1 MMDTSEKD
9 FLVIVSFSTK
19 TNVLTLISCY
29 DGSKR
34 IISIHIEILFSSPT
48 KFFFFFL
55 YLQQDLLLVNPFQ
68 GE

>member
-1 MMDTSEKD
+1 MMDTYEKD
-9 FLVIVSFSTK
+9 VLVIVSFSTK

-48 KFFFFFL
+48 KFLFIYNVDFNIKNDR
-55 YLQQDLLLVNPFQ
+55 YI
-68 GE
+68 

>member
-9 FLVIVSFSTK
+9 VLVIVSFSTK

-34 IISIHIEILFSSPT
+34 IVSIHIEILFSSPT
-48 KFFFFFL
+48 KVFFIYNVDFSIKNDG
-55 YLQQDLLLVNPFQ
+55 YI
-68 GE
+68 

>member
-9 FLVIVSFSTK
+9 VLVIVSFSTK

-55 YLQQDLLLVNPFQ
+55 VPATRHTI
-68 GE
+68 G